1 MMRTRTWR
9 AAGAAASATAAL
21 LLIGCQAAAPEEPPE
36 PEVLSATKAGGLYLS
51 AVCPVNEAWD
61 ELDVEVDRLR
71 IAQSRGDDGTEGF
84 SEAMLAV
91 GEASE
96 RAAGQLEPKDRAWPA
111 DAVDEV
117 EAVRDTLRDDA
128 KQAEKVA
135 DLPIEKATVY
145 SWKGAADAGVAAA
158 EAREALGLPAD
169 AETACTQW
177 QEAERS
183 AAERS
188 ATEDSQTEKPATEK
202 LATEKPATEK
212 PVTEKSPAEK
222 SGAAKN

>member
-9 AAGAAASATAAL
+9 AAGAAASAAAAL
-21 LLIGCQAAAPEEPPE
+21 LLIGCQAAALEEPPE

-71 IAQSRGDDGTEGF
+71 IAQSRGEDGTEGF

-96 RAAGQLEPKDRAWPA
+96 RAAKQLEPKDRAWPE

-169 AETACTQW
+169 AVTACTQW
-177 QEAERS
+177 QEQEAERIAAEKS
-183 AAERS
+183 AAEKS
-188 ATEDSQTEKPATEK
+188 KTEMSPAEQS
-202 LATEKPATEK
+202 P
-212 PVTEKSPAEK
+212 TEKSPTEQ
-222 SGAAKN
+222 SGTAKN